1 METIS
6 LSNVKVFY
14 DQNHQPREV
23 LISYEMFEKM
33 AQLLQLK
40 RHSVDQNYFWT
51 ESWQSRV
58 REAEA
63 DIEAGRTKEA
73 TAETIDSVLEW
84 LDE

>member
-1 METIS
+1 METIA
-6 LSNVKVFY
+6 LTDVKVFY

-23 LISYEMFEKM
+23 LMSYDIFQKI
-33 AQLLQLK
+33 ADLLNLK
-40 RHSVDQNYFWT
+40 TNSLDQSYFWS
-51 ESWQSRV
+51 ESWQSRI

-63 DIEAGRTKEA
+63 DIKAGHVKEA

>member
-1 METIS
+1 METIA
-6 LSNVKVFY
+6 LTDVKVFY

-23 LISYEMFEKM
+23 LMSYDIFQKI
-33 AQLLQLK
+33 AGLLNLK
-40 RHSVDQNYFWT
+40 TNTLDQNYFWS
-51 ESWQSRV
+51 ESWQSRI

-63 DIEAGRTKEA
+63 DIEGGHVKEA

>member
-6 LSNVKVFY
+6 LSDVKIFY

-23 LISYEMFEKM
+23 LMNYDMFEKI
-33 AQLLQLK
+33 AQLV
-40 RHSVDQNYFWT
+40 HSEPMPADQSYFWT
-51 ESWQSRV
+51 QSWQSRI

-63 DIEAGRTKEA
+63 DIEAGRKEIA
-73 TAETIDSVLEW
+73 TDETIDSVLEW

>member
-14 DQNHQPREV
+14 DQNHQPSEV

-40 RHSVDQNYFWT
+40 SPPVDQSYFWT
-51 ESWQSRV
+51 ESWQSRI

-63 DIEAGRTKEA
+63 DIEAGRTKES

>member
-6 LSNVKVFY
+6 LSDVKIFY

-23 LISYEMFEKM
+23 LMNYDMFEKI
-33 AQLLQLK
+33 AQLLHLNPMASYQ
-40 RHSVDQNYFWT
+40 SYFWT
-51 ESWQSRV
+51 QSWQSRI

-63 DIEAGRTKEA
+63 DIEAGRKEIA
-73 TAETIDSVLEW
+73 TDETIDSVLKW